1 MSGKSVL
8 AAIVSAVAL
17 TVAVALT
24 GCGGSSSTS
33 SSSGANFVAQAN
45 NVCSKVNDQIAQLP
59 AVKDLSSFKATVP
72 KELVVIKQGI
82 ANLKSL
88 TPPADKR
95 TVVNEF
101 IGQLQSQSVLSQ
113 KLVDAV
119 KTGDATQVEQIDA
132 QGKAIQTKNHAIAN
146 QLGLTECLRNAQPG
160 SAQSSASSTG

>member
-1 MSGKSVL
+1 MSRKSVL
-8 AAIVSAVAL
+8 AATVSAVAL
-17 TVAVALT
+17 V
-24 GCGGSSSTS
+24 GCGGSSS
-33 SSSGANFVAQAN
+33 SSSGANFVTQAN

-59 AVKDLSSFKATVP
+59 AVKDLSSFKTTVP
-72 KELVVIKQGI
+72 KELLVIKQGI

-88 TPPADKR
+88 TPPADKQ

-101 IGQLQSQSVLSQ
+101 IGQLQSQAVLSQ

-119 KTGDATQVEQIDA
+119 KTGDAPLVKQIDA

-146 QLGLTECLRNAQPG
+146 QLGLTECVRNAQPG